1 MNGEKLFDKLRK
13 LLALTTSPVEGE
25 AHAAA
30 HKLQQ
35 LLTEHNLNV
44 ADLESRGQAK
54 PAVRED
60 KHDLGKAAFKWKLD
74 LAEVMADHY
83 YCFPLVDRYTKT
95 VAFVGRPDNIKSLQ
109 MLYGWVIDQI
119 KRIGSEERK
128 VHLAS
133 TGEHVDPLRW
143 QVGFGLGAV
152 ARLSERLDAMRQKA
166 ATTET
171 ALVVHHQTEI
181 SDYLEAQYG
190 YRRDGQKTAREKQR
204 DEEWAAAVERNK
216 AAQAARDAERE
227 ADPEAYYAKYPD
239 DHPDAQAARKA
250 AREREHAKWRK
261 REEQNARRRTGRS
274 TWKSYSA
281 EDERKDNQS
290 ATARSAGERAASR
303 VNLEPFLDGQSPT
316 RKAMR

>member
-30 HKLQQ
+30 HKLQE

-54 PAVRED
+54 PAIREE

-83 YCFPLVDRYTKT
+83 YCFPLVSRYTKT

-128 VHLAS
+128 AHLAS

-152 ARLSERLDAMRQKA
+152 ERLRERLDTMRRRA

-190 YRRDGQKTAREKQR
+190 YRKDGQKTARQKER
-204 DEEWAAAVERNK
+204 DAEWEASVKRAQER
-216 AAQAARDAERE
+216 QAREDAERE
-227 ADPEAYYAKYPD
+227 ADPEAWYAK
-239 DHPDAQAARKA
+239 HPEDRPEARAARQAA
-250 AREREHAKWRK
+250 HAKARAADEK
-261 REEQNARRRTGRS
+261 RWERNARRRTGRS
-274 TWKSYSA
+274 SWKSYSA

-290 ATARSAGERAASR
+290 ASARSAGERAAGR
-303 VNLEPFLDGQSPT
+303 VNLEPFLDGQAPG

>member
-30 HKLQQ
+30 HKLQE

-119 KRIGSEERK
+119 KRIGSEEE
-128 VHLAS
+128 
-133 TGEHVDPLRW
+133 GPP
-143 QVGFGLGAV
+143 GFHRRARGPAAV
-152 ARLSERLDAMRQKA
+152 ASRIRA
-166 ATTET
+166 
-171 ALVVHHQTEI
+171 
-181 SDYLEAQYG
+181 G
-190 YRRDGQKTAREKQR
+190 
-204 DEEWAAAVERNK
+204 
-216 AAQAARDAERE
+216 
-227 ADPEAYYAKYPD
+227 
-239 DHPDAQAARKA
+239 
-250 AREREHAKWRK
+250 
-261 REEQNARRRTGRS
+261 RRR
-274 TWKSYSA
+274 A
-281 EDERKDNQS
+281 
-290 ATARSAGERAASR
+290 AGRAADR
-303 VNLEPFLDGQSPT
+303 HPPEGRHQ
-316 RKAMR
+316 